1 MRILH
6 LRNYAWSL
14 LGGLV
19 MVAALW
25 GAIVFVVHH
34 NRAALRAEAQVDS
47 GNMARVFAE
56 HIRRT
61 VTMIDLVLQDYRA
74 YQRSNPGAPPH
85 EGWRDAYLKEGGVF
99 QWATIDERG
108 MMAYSNLAPVT
119 KPVDLSDREHFRVHR
134 DGGRDELFISKPVLG
149 RVSQRWAIQFTR
161 RLPKPDGSFGGVVVL
176 SVEPDYFIANF
187 EAIDTGAHGVTL
199 LAGMDRVIRAR
210 FSRQEADT
218 RGLGE
223 ALPADYPFFDPAKPS
238 GAAAVTSFIDG
249 VDRHSGWRQVKG
261 YPLVV
266 AAQVADGDVLERATV
281 VERNLHLVGA
291 LVTAVLLAGALSI
304 GHLLERRA
312 RARRQLERQADELRL
327 VNTEVER
334 LAYVAAHDLQEPL
347 RAITSYSQLVAM
359 TYADALDDQGRE
371 WLGEVTTAAARMK
384 QLLHDIQLYLAEKAL
399 PMPTAPMAADAA
411 LKAALFRLGPAVE
424 AAGAEI
430 DAGPLPDLMAD
441 ARRLTETFTVL
452 LANALQYRAPDRPL
466 RIRIAARREGAFHV
480 VEVADNGIGI
490 APEYHERIFEVFRR
504 LHSRA
509 DHPGTGMGLAIVR
522 KMIQR
527 LGGHIRVASTPGV
540 GSTFSIV
547 LPDPAARR
555 PATRDTLTEAHHDQG
570 HEDVHRAA
578 GGGRSGGRQPRQAGA
593 EAGAGPL

>member
-1 MRILH
+1 MRNRH

-14 LGGLV
+14 LAGLV

-25 GAIVFVVHH
+25 GAIVVVTAH
-34 NRAALRAEAQVDS
+34 NRAALRAEARVEA

-61 VTMIDLVLQDYRA
+61 VTMIDLALQDYRA
-74 YQRSNPGAPPH
+74 YQRSNPGSPPA

-108 MMAYSNLAPVT
+108 MMAFSNLAPVT

-134 DGGRDELFISKPVLG
+134 DSGRDELFISKPVLG
-149 RVSQRWAIQFTR
+149 RVSQRWSIQFTR
-161 RLPKPDGSFGGVVVL
+161 RLSRPDGSFAGVVVL

-199 LAGMDRVIRAR
+199 LAGMDRIVRAR

-223 ALPADYPFFDPAKPS
+223 ALPADYPFFDPARPV
-238 GAAAVTSFIDG
+238 GAAPVTSFVDG

-266 AAQVADGDVLERATV
+266 AAQVADDDVMERAVV

-291 LVTAVLLAGALSI
+291 LVTAVLLAGALAI

-312 RARRQLERQADELRL
+312 RAQRLLERQADELRIA
-327 VNTEVER
+327 NGEVER

-359 TYADALDDQGRE
+359 TYADALDDEGRE
-371 WLGEVTTAAARMK
+371 WLGEVTAAAARMK
-384 QLLHDIQLYLAEKAL
+384 HLLRDIQLYLAEKSL
-399 PMPTAPMAADAA
+399 PLPTAPLAADAA
-411 LKAALFRLGPAVE
+411 LKAALARLAPMVAE
-424 AAGAEI
+424 TGAEI
-430 DAGPLPDLMAD
+430 DAAPLPEVMAD
-441 ARRLTETFTVL
+441 ARRLTEAFCVL
-452 LANALQYRAPDRPL
+452 LANALQYRAPGRPP
-466 RIRIAARREGAFHV
+466 RIRIAARREGGFHAL
-480 VEVADNGIGI
+480 EVADNGIGI
-490 APEYHERIFEVFRR
+490 APDYHERIFEVFQR

-527 LGGHIRVASTPGV
+527 LGGHIRVASTPGE
-540 GSTFSIV
+540 GSTFTIL
-547 LPDPAARR
+547 LPDPAL
-555 PATRDTLTEAHHDQG
+555 PPGHTTPSTRTTLTEARHDPADHAPEG
-570 HEDVHRAA
+570 REDVHRAA
-578 GGGRSGGRQPRQAGA
+578 GGG
-593 EAGAGPL
+593 